1 MNLHHKYAVYTLDE
15 QRKVLHCQSLIPCT
29 GVTEGQETFCLIPFP
44 EIPDELPRI
53 YYYAVQKEEDVALP
67 ELPEALP
74 ESFRLKV
81 QSKEEYIKA
90 IQKLKHHIQIG
101 DIYEVNYC
109 VELSAEN
116 VGIDPLQV
124 FLRLQRIACAP
135 YARMVKLGEQ
145 YIISVSPEL
154 FLKREGRRLISKPIK
169 GTAPRGKTGVE
180 DQESKHLLYNSL
192 KERTENVMIVDVTR
206 NDFSKIAERGTVQ
219 VDQLYTIETYN
230 TVHQMV
236 STVSCTLPAESKLED
251 VMEALYPVPSITGAP
266 KRRATQL
273 ILEYETFRRAF
284 YCGTMGFYSASGDFE
299 LSVIIRSIV
308 YDSQNQRISIGVG
321 SAITHL
327 CDPEKE
333 YDECLL
339 KAKALVNAL
348 NAAIIQE

>member
-1 MNLHHKYAVYTLDE
+1 MSLHHEYAVYTLDE
-15 QRKVLHCQSLIPCT
+15 QKKVLRCQPMVPCV
-29 GVTEGQETFCLIPFP
+29 GVTEGQETFCIIPFP
-44 EIPDELPRI
+44 ETPDEPPHI
-53 YYYAVQKEEDVALP
+53 QYYAVQKAEAIPLHELLEGLP
-67 ELPEALP
+67 RP
-74 ESFRLKV
+74 FQIKV
-81 QSKEEYIKA
+81 QSREEYIQA

-116 VGIDPLQV
+116 ISIDPLQV
-124 FLRLQRIACAP
+124 FLRLQRVACAP

-169 GTAPRGKTGVE
+169 GTAPRGKTE
-180 DQESKHLLYNSL
+180 AQDQENKHLLYNSL

-206 NDFSKIAERGTVQ
+206 NDFSKIAERGTVR

-236 STVSCTLPAESKLED
+236 STVSCTLPAESKLEN
-251 VMEALYPVPSITGAP
+251 VIEALYPVPSITGAP
-266 KRRATQL
+266 KRRATEL
-273 ILEYETFRRAF
+273 ILQYETFRRAF
-284 YCGTMGFYSASGDFE
+284 YCGTMGFYSANGDFE

-308 YDSQNQRISIGVG
+308 YDALSQSISIGVG

-339 KAKALVNAL
+339 KAKALVNTL